1 MNISSLKKHLS
12 RFKWRGIKGVGK
24 DTGGISAV
32 EFALIAPVMVLLY
45 YGGIELSLLMQANRK
60 ITNVTATIGD
70 LASRATI
77 LTNDDIDAVFD
88 SARILSAPLDNTQI
102 QMRLTSVAPTSNDA
116 ANPQPRVVWSDGRH
130 TTARAVGS
138 SVEGLPDDLVP
149 IGGSI
154 IVAEVTFDYESGLD
168 FLPAAERTLSDR
180 FYLRPRRTNQ
190 IVRVPN

>member
-1 MNISSLKKHLS
+1 MIISSLKKRLS

-45 YGGIELSLLMQANRK
+45 YGGIELSLLMQANRR

-88 SARILSAPLDNTQI
+88 SARILAAPLDDTQI
-102 QMRLTSVAPTSNDA
+102 QMRLTSVAPTGSA
-116 ANPQPRVVWSDGRH
+116 RNPNPRVVWSDGRH

-149 IGGSI
+149 LGGSI
-154 IVAEVTFDYESGLD
+154 IVAEVTYDYSSGLD
-168 FLPAAERTLSDR
+168 FLPAAERTLTDR

-190 IVRVPN
+190 IVRIPN